1 MSDKKAVK
9 LDVELTEQ
17 QAGDLAQLI
26 KRLSFSDYRG
36 CAVDDDEAYRM
47 VAALGRV
54 REALA
59 RHGYD
64 PR

>member
-1 MSDKKAVK
+1 MSNKNAVE

-26 KRLSFSDYRG
+26 KRMVFADFRS
-36 CAVDDDEAYRM
+36 CAVDNDEAYRM
-47 VAALGRV
+47 IEALGRV